1 MERWLFAA
9 VFGLFAISIAG
20 CGTSDSPATSEA
32 QRAEHGLDP
41 THLASG
47 YSEDHQRATSAVA
60 DNLKNATPDK
70 VLKQFLDAARLG
82 DQKKL
87 STLMSKL
94 AREEAEK
101 YHIDFELQSY
111 KDATYDLGQY
121 EYLTPAKNTA
131 HVACKWTDHDGDT
144 NFTHDVI
151 WVMRKEEEGWRVVGM
166 ITRPFPDR
174 DPVAFNYE
182 NVKELMDTKAAIEDE
197 VKRRAEEEERQARRA
212 ARKASE
218 QK

>member
-1 MERWLFAA
+1 MERLLFTA
-9 VFGLFAISIAG
+9 VFGLVAISSAG
-20 CGTSDSPATSEA
+20 CGKSDSPAA
-32 QRAEHGLDP
+32 AETHGGKGLDP
-41 THLASG
+41 AHLASG
-47 YSEDHQRATSAVA
+47 YGEDHQSTEKGHVGNTK
-60 DNLKNATPDK
+60 DETPDK
-70 VLKQFLDAARLG
+70 LLVQFLNAAKLG

-87 STLMSKL
+87 SALMSKL

-111 KDATYDLGQY
+111 KDATYKLGQY

-131 HVACKWTDHDGDT
+131 HVACKWTDHDGDAEYS
-144 NFTHDVI
+144 HDVI

-182 NVKELMDTKAAIEDE
+182 NVKELMDTKAAIEEE
-197 VKRRAEEEERQARRA
+197 VKRRAEEEERLARQAK
-212 ARKASE
+212 RKAAE
-218 QK
+218 QQK